1 MLKKIKI
8 FANISFI
15 IYTIILRKIS
25 FFVSK
30 KMYFCANF
38 FNIIMT
44 DSNIIKKVTTQT
56 IQQMKLNGEKISMLT
71 CYDYSTAKIVDAAG
85 IDVILVGD
93 SLGNVMLGHSTTLPV
108 TVEDMITYAASVVRA
123 VKRAFVVVDMPF
135 GSYQGDSQAA
145 VRNAVR
151 IMKETGCQAVKIEG
165 GQEIEDSFK
174 SILSAGIPIMG
185 HLGLTPQS
193 VNKFG
198 GYGLRA
204 KSGDEAQ
211 ILLQNAQRLQ
221 EYGCFSVVLEKI
233 PAQLATEVTNTLS
246 IPTIGIGAGNQ
257 CDGQVLVYQDMM
269 GITDMP
275 MPKFV
280 RKYADLSSVIKN
292 AVSNYVSDVKSGTF
306 PNDSESY

>member
-1 MLKKIKI
+1 
-8 FANISFI
+8 
-15 IYTIILRKIS
+15 
-25 FFVSK
+25 
-30 KMYFCANF
+30 
-38 FNIIMT
+38 MT

-108 TVEDMITYAASVVRA
+108 TVEDMIIYATSVVRA

-233 PAQLATEVTNTLS
+233 PALLATEVTKTLS

>member
-1 MLKKIKI
+1 MAENSI
-8 FANISFI
+8 
-15 IYTIILRKIS
+15 
-25 FFVSK
+25 V
-30 KMYFCANF
+30 
-38 FNIIMT
+38 
-44 DSNIIKKVTTQT
+44 KKVTTQT
-56 IQQMKLNGEKISMLT
+56 LQQMKQSGEKISMIT
-71 CYDYSTAKIVDAAG
+71 CYDYSTAKIVDDAG
-85 IDVILVGD
+85 IDAILVGD
-93 SLGNVMLGHSTTLPV
+93 SLGNVMLGYNTTLPV
-108 TVEDMITYAASVVRA
+108 TVDNMITYAASVVRA

-135 GSYQGDSQAA
+135 GAYQGDAKLA
-145 VRNAVR
+145 VHNAIR

-174 SILSAGIPIMG
+174 AILSAGIPIMG

-204 KSGDEAQ
+204 KGGEEAQ

-221 EYGCFSVVLEKI
+221 EYGCFSLVLEKI
-233 PAQLATEVTNTLS
+233 PAALATEVTKSLA

-269 GITDMP
+269 GISDMA

-280 RKYADLSSVIKN
+280 RKYANMGEYMKK
-292 AVSNYVSDVKSGTF
+292 AFTEYVNDVKSGAF
-306 PNDSESY
+306 PSAEESY

>member
-1 MLKKIKI
+1 
-8 FANISFI
+8 
-15 IYTIILRKIS
+15 
-25 FFVSK
+25 
-30 KMYFCANF
+30 MYFCAKFLNF
-38 FNIIMT
+38 IMADT
-44 DSNIIKKVTTQT
+44 NIIKKVTTQT

-108 TVEDMITYAASVVRA
+108 TVDDMITYAASVVRA

-135 GSYQGDSQAA
+135 GSYQGDAQAA

-233 PAQLATEVTNTLS
+233 PAQLATEVTKTLS

-269 GITDMP
+269 GITDMQ

-280 RKYADLSSVIKN
+280 RKYADLSSFIKN